1 MDLVCT
7 HLDYFVNRHTPYNLK
22 AAGVI
27 TRVLTERRRRK
38 PSAGAIIA
46 GDMGGAGGQSSAVT
60 HWVDAAGFQPASTTN
75 NRHGH
80 ANAKGDWMVLKG
92 PHTASNPD
100 VFSSNGTSDHNIL
113 VFNMVVKA

>member
-7 HLDYFVNRHTPYNLK
+7 HLDYFVNSHTPYNLK
-22 AAGVI
+22 AAKVI
-27 TRVLTERRRRK
+27 TRVLTQRRRGK
-38 PSAGAIIA
+38 LSAGAIIA

-60 HWVDAAGFQPASTTN
+60 SWIEADGFQPASTTN

-92 PHTASNPD
+92 PHIMSNPD
-100 VFSSNGTSDHNIL
+100 VLSSNGTSDHNFL